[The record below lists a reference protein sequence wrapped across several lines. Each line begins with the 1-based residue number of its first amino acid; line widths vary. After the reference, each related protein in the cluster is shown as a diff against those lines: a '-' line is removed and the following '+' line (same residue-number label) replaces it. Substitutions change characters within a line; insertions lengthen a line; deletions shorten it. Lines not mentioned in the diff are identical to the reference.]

1 MTTRRLPMR
10 SCRTR
15 RRVELVRSRLA
26 KCPPCAPLA
35 EVVDDP
41 LQRAP
46 GSGQAIFGPLAARRD
61 PPLDHARLLQPAE
74 ALGEQRAR
82 DAGQA
87 ALELVEV
94 ADVGQEL
101 AHDQHRPAI
110 GEDLG
115 RARHRTVLA
124 V

>member
-1 MTTRRLPMR
+1 MIRCSARPARVRRYSVRLPR
-10 SCRTR
+10 
-15 RRVELVRSRLA
+15 
-26 KCPPCAPLA
+26 
-35 EVVDDP
+35 
-41 LQRAP
+41 
-46 GSGQAIFGPLAARRD
+46 G